1 MLYRALDTK
10 LHVRCKNAMGKLN
23 KSYPRVVSVLDP
35 REFNGAEKQ
44 PEKLQNGAEK
54 QPEKLQNRA
63 DKAAISESFV
73 IYEYGEPGPGTP
85 KNNKSTSTHPSSF
98 LFEG

>member
-1 MLYRALDTK
+1 M
-10 LHVRCKNAMGKLN
+10 
-23 KSYPRVVSVLDP
+23 LDP
-35 REFNGAEKQ
+35 QEFNGAEKQ

-54 QPEKLQNRA
+54 QPEKRA

-73 IYEYGEPGPGTP
+73 IYEYGGPGPGTP
-85 KNNKSTSTHPSSF
+85 KNNKSTSTYPSSF